1 MSDYQDLLK
10 IKEKIEKSKT
20 RLSELKGQKTSMMET
35 LEQEFG
41 CKTLEA
47 AEKKVS
53 TISSQ
58 IDTLKEDIAE
68 KTAELQEQY
77 PMLFEQDK
85 INKMKIIR
93 IKRILPQRWHFIK
106 TRGAKDGKLVIRLWL
121 YSSEI
126 RIYF

>member
-77 PMLFEQDK
+77 PMLFE
-85 INKMKIIR
+85 
-93 IKRILPQRWHFIK
+93 
-106 TRGAKDGKLVIRLWL
+106 
-121 YSSEI
+121 
-126 RIYF
+126 